1 MGKYKNYMADFE
13 LHDVL
18 FYEKMESEPQHKSIH
33 LIPSEIKEE
42 KDAVMNTKMIC
53 QVCSVQKAE
62 NIL

>member
-1 MGKYKNYMADFE
+1 MADFE